1 MIKLTAIIQQIN
13 GLCGTFKRFNSFHGL
28 PIYTHN
34 NSKGKSVWKNTI
46 NTSLKPVLLEILDI
60 AHKDR
65 FLVRMIQ
72 DDFFPFIELFTVLDM
87 KVTLRHIDCHF
98 RFLKTIRGQSD
109 PFLIRLLSFRQI
121 VEMLQGKPEL
131 SIVPKILWLLLYR
144 LI

>member
-72 DDFFPFIELFTVLDM
+72 DDFFRSEEHTSEL
-87 KVTLRHIDCHF
+87 
-98 RFLKTIRGQSD
+98 QSREK
-109 PFLIRLLSFRQI
+109 FVCRLLL
-121 VEMLQGKPEL
+121 EK
-131 SIVPKILWLLLYR
+131 
-144 LI
+144 